1 MTIPNILCAIRLA
14 LAPVLL
20 IVAWDGHGHI
30 FIGILIF
37 AFFLDAID
45 GPIARWTGQITELGP
60 KLDSWADFAI
70 FAILPLGVWWLWPEI
85 ILQEKIYIALM
96 LASLILPVLF
106 ALIRF
111 RTTTS
116 YHTWLVKLAVFCT
129 AVSTVLLLIGGPE
142 WPFRISAILC
152 ILAAIEQIMI
162 TLMIDRP
169 ASDVKTLY
177 HILKRKSTTLNT
189 QHSI

>member
-1 MTIPNILCAIRLA
+1 MTIPNILCGIRLA

-20 IVAWDGHGHI
+20 VIAWHGHGHI
-30 FIGILIF
+30 FIGILVF

-85 ILQEKIYIALM
+85 IRQERMFVMLM
-96 LASLILPVLF
+96 AASLIAPILI
-106 ALIRF
+106 ALLKF

-116 YHTWLVKLAVFCT
+116 YHTWLVKLAAGCT
-129 AVSTVLLLIGGPE
+129 AVSVILLLLGGPE
-142 WPFRISAILC
+142 WPFRISAIIC
-152 ILAAIEQIMI
+152 VLAAIEQIAI
-162 TLMIDRP
+162 TSLLSRP
-169 ASDVKTLY
+169 ASDVQTLY
-177 HILKRKSTTLNT
+177 HVMRRRTDRI
-189 QHSI
+189 

>member
-20 IVAWDGHGHI
+20 LVAWDGHGDI
-30 FIGILIF
+30 FIGMLVF
-37 AFFLDAID
+37 AFLLDAID
-45 GPIARWTGQITELGP
+45 GPIARWTNQITELGP

-85 ILQEKIYIALM
+85 ILQEKVYVMLMLTSLAVPVLIAL
-96 LASLILPVLF
+96 V
-106 ALIRF
+106 RF

-129 AVSTVLLLIGGPE
+129 AVSSVLLLIGGPE
-142 WPFRISAILC
+142 WPFRASAILC
-152 ILAAIEQIMI
+152 ILAAIEQSMI
-162 TLMIDRP
+162 TLIIDRP
-169 ASDVKTLY
+169 ASDVRTIY
-177 HILKRKSTTLNT
+177 HVMQKRLHHGQAKP
-189 QHSI
+189 